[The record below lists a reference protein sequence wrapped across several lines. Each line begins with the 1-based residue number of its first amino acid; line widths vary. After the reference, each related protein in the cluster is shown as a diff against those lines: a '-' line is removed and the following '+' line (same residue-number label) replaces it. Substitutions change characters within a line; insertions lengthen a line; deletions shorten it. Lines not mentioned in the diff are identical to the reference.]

1 MNLSLP
7 CYCVSE
13 RARHTDTVIECHV
26 YCRHRFQIC
35 STAGRLA
42 LCRSCRQH
50 DHDRPHRHS
59 RRRPPHQRRVLP
71 QQRSGIRRHAGSA
84 ALDSFSSP
92 QRRGG
97 GRRRREDVQGG
108 GGDAGLGGEGGV
120 VGGERRLLVEGG
132 GWLQRL
138 RPTRAPLVERVLRG
152 ARIRISTPL
161 PPQEKA

>member
-92 QRRGG
+92 QSRGG
-97 GRRRREDVQGG
+97 GLPVAEL
-108 GGDAGLGGEGGV
+108 GDEGGHAALACACWRV
-120 VGGERRLLVEGG
+120 RLGPSSLSILAHNPLSSHDRPPFQTRGGKG
-132 GWLQRL
+132 RL
-138 RPTRAPLVERVLRG
+138 R
-152 ARIRISTPL
+152 
-161 PPQEKA
+161 